1 MPTLAEFTKGFNAA
15 GYSSN
20 SSTRSPKI
28 SDSIS
33 KYFDSVS
40 YSGKQNINPIPKSGL
55 NIRSFQDT
63 GFVGFTGIS
72 GGENLKQFSFGNL
85 GTKFIDKDEAQS
97 IGAVSDRGQS
107 LIKTDFGKQAF
118 NEFKTVISQ
127 NQVQLGKSQIDASE
141 ALAEQA
147 ATTTAGL
154 TTLTK
159 FVQEVQSQL
168 GMADKRLSDQV
179 IQIGKDT
186 TQLGNK
192 SNGDGG
198 AFWDNLAGGL
208 GIGLPVLAI
217 GGIAALLL
225 LRK

>member
-1 MPTLAEFTKGFNAA
+1 MPSLAEFAKGFNAA

-40 YSGKQNINPIPKSGL
+40 YSGKQNINPVPKSGL
-55 NIRSFQDT
+55 NLRSFQDT

-107 LIKTDFGKQAF
+107 LIKTDFGKQVF
-118 NEFKTVISQ
+118 NEFKTVIAQ

-141 ALAEQA
+141 ALADQA

-154 TTLTK
+154 ATLSQ
-159 FVQEVQSQL
+159 FVQDVQSQL
-168 GMADKRLSDQV
+168 GAVDKRLSDQV

-186 TQLGNK
+186 TQLGK

-198 AFWDNLAGGL
+198 GWLDNLASGL

>member
-1 MPTLAEFTKGFNAA
+1 MPSLAEFAKGFNAA

-33 KYFDSVS
+33 K
-40 YSGKQNINPIPKSGL
+40 SGL
-55 NIRSFQDT
+55 NLRSFQDT

-107 LIKTDFGKQAF
+107 LIKTDFGKQVF
-118 NEFKTVISQ
+118 NEFKTVIAQ

-141 ALAEQA
+141 ALADQA

-154 TTLTK
+154 ATLSQ
-159 FVQEVQSQL
+159 FVQDVQSQL
-168 GMADKRLSDQV
+168 GAVDKRLSDQV

-186 TQLGNK
+186 TQLGK

-198 AFWDNLAGGL
+198 GWLDNLASGL

>member
-1 MPTLAEFTKGFNAA
+1 MPSLADFTKGFKAA

-20 SSTRSPKI
+20 SSTSSPKV
-28 SDSIS
+28 SNTIS

-40 YSGKQNINPIPKSGL
+40 FSGKQNINPIPKSGL

-72 GGENLKQFSFGNL
+72 GGEGLKQFSFGDL
-85 GTKFIDKDEAQS
+85 GTRFINKDEAQA
-97 IGAVSDRGQS
+97 IGAVSDRGES
-107 LIKTDFGKQAF
+107 VIKSDFGKQVF

-127 NQVQLGKSQIDASE
+127 NQVQLGESQKDASK
-141 ALAEQA
+141 ALADQAA
-147 ATTTAGL
+147 ATTAGFSVL
-154 TTLTK
+154 SQ
-159 FVQEVQSQL
+159 FVQDVQSQL
-168 GMADKRLSDQV
+168 GAVDKRLSEQV
-179 IQIGKDT
+179 VQIGKDT
-186 TQLGNK
+186 TDLGQK
-192 SNGDGG
+192 SNGDGKP
-198 AFWDNLAGGL
+198 FWDNLASSL

>member
-1 MPTLAEFTKGFNAA
+1 MPTLAELKKGYKAA
-15 GYSSN
+15 GHSFVPQS
-20 SSTRSPKI
+20 RSPKI

-40 YSGKQNINPIPKSGL
+40 YSGKQNINPVPKSGL

-85 GTKFIDKDEAQS
+85 GTKFIDKDEAQA

-107 LIKTDFGKQAF
+107 LIKTDFGKQVF
-118 NEFKTVISQ
+118 NEFKTVIAQ

-154 TTLTK
+154 ATLSQ
-159 FVQEVQSQL
+159 FVQDVQSQL
-168 GMADKRLSDQV
+168 GAVDKRLSDQV

-186 TQLGNK
+186 TQLGK

-198 AFWDNLAGGL
+198 GWLDNLASGL